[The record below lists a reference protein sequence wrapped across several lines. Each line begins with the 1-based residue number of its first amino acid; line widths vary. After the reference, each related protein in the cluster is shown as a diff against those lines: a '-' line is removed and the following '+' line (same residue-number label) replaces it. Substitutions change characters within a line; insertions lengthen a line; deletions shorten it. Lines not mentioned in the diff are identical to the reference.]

1 MDCIFCKIISGE
13 IPSSKVYEDEDFLA
27 ILDIRPVNHGHTLL
41 IPKKHF
47 VNIFDTD
54 DDIARKIYP
63 TLIKISKGI
72 KEGLLADG
80 INIIQNN
87 EKYAGQ
93 EVFHSHI
100 HIIPRFRDDSL
111 KFTPRNLTY
120 KDEDEKN
127 KIVSKI
133 REKIK

>member
-111 KFTPRNLTY
+111 KFTPRNLSY

>member
-13 IPSSKVYEDEDFLA
+13 IPSAKVYEDDDFIG
-27 ILDIRPVNHGHTLL
+27 ILDIRPVNHGHTLV

-54 DDIARKIYP
+54 EETAKKIYP
-63 TLIKISKGI
+63 ILIKISKAI
-72 KEGLLADG
+72 KDGLAADG

-100 HIIPRFRDDSL
+100 HIIPRFKDDCL
-111 KFTPRNLTY
+111 KFTPRNLSY
-120 KDEDEKN
+120 KDDNERN
-127 KIVSKI
+127 IVVTKIK
-133 REKIK
+133 EKIK

>member
-13 IPSSKVYEDEDFLA
+13 IPSSKVYEDEDFIA
-27 ILDIRPVNHGHTLL
+27 ILDIRPVNLGHTLV
-41 IPKKHF
+41 IPKRHF

-54 DDIARKIYP
+54 EEIAQKIYP
-63 TLIKISKGI
+63 VLIKVCKGI
-72 KEGLLADG
+72 KDGLTADG

-100 HIIPRFRDDSL
+100 HIIPRFRDDGL
-111 KFTPRNLTY
+111 KFTPRSLTY

-127 KIVSKI
+127 RIVLKI

>member
-63 TLIKISKGI
+63 VLIKISKGI

-100 HIIPRFRDDSL
+100 HIIPRFREDSL
-111 KFTPRNLTY
+111 KFTPRNLSY

>member
-72 KEGLLADG
+72 REGLTADG

-111 KFTPRNLTY
+111 KFTPRNLSY

>member
-63 TLIKISKGI
+63 VLIKISKGI

-100 HIIPRFRDDSL
+100 HIIPRFREDSL
-111 KFTPRNLTY
+111 KFTPRNLSY
-120 KDEDEKN
+120 KDEDEKT
-127 KIVSKI
+127 KLYQKL
-133 REKIK
+133 EKK